1 VDANAHAA
9 NVATSLT
16 AAAEIAAHA
25 TDKADTA
32 AAPTAAA
39 NTANAA
45 AETTL
50 LQLLLRLPVPQER
63 ADPRPL
69 GDLGVVAC
77 AAAARVEHRRVCA
90 QEPPHSGFNCRL
102 AGTQHY
108 FGCSTFSALLQHC
121 HAPLPLGEKVMS
133 AVA

>member
-9 NVATSLT
+9 NLATLLT

-25 TDKADTA
+25 TDKAAA

-39 NTANAA
+39 NTTNAA
-45 AETTL
+45 AGTAL

-69 GDLGVVAC
+69 GDLDVVAC
-77 AAAARVEHRRVCA
+77 AAAARVEH
-90 QEPPHSGFNCRL
+90 
-102 AGTQHY
+102 
-108 FGCSTFSALLQHC
+108 
-121 HAPLPLGEKVMS
+121 
-133 AVA
+133 